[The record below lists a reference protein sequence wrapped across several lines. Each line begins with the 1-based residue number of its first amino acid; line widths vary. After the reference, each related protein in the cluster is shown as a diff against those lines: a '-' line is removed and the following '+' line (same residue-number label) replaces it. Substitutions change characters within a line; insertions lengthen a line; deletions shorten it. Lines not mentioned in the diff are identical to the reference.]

1 MDNLLL
7 SLLNAQDEQE
17 RQQHLDDLLTIYAA
31 PIIRQVLRQRLGFYV
46 SAQGVS
52 KSHPYAE
59 DLYQEAMT
67 RMVQTLRADLTTIEN
82 FELYIGRVAS
92 NICAD
97 FLRAKNPRRARLK
110 NALRDVFR
118 RHRDLASWQYQ
129 NEVLCGLAAWR
140 NTGKHVVSGYDDDTK
155 LDGFLSVHF
164 AGEDVRAVSL
174 SRLVAELF
182 DWIGGPV
189 QLDVLVRMVAY
200 LHDIKEQRIES
211 LDDHV
216 AAEYEVEF
224 RGSVR
229 STEFDVE
236 TNEMLGLMWHVVKRL
251 PPRQRDAFALRFQ
264 DPDGRDLFTV
274 LLAAGIVELKDL
286 AEGLGRSVAD
296 IMRLWTQIPMDS
308 QTAAS
313 ELSTSINNI
322 YKWLF
327 HARRKLKV
335 ELRGKKS

>member
-17 RQQHLDDLLTIYAA
+17 RQQYLDELLIIHVA
-31 PIIRQVLRQRLGFYV
+31 PIIRQVLRQRLGMYV

-52 KSHPYAE
+52 KNDHDAE
-59 DLYQEAMT
+59 DLYQQAMT
-67 RMVQTLRADLTTIEN
+67 RMLQVLHADLTTIEN
-82 FELYIGRVAS
+82 LERYVGRVAL

-97 FLRAKNPRRARLK
+97 FVRSKKPRRARLK
-110 NALRDVFR
+110 NALRDVLR

-129 NEVLCGLAAWR
+129 NEVVCGFAAWR
-140 NTGKHVVSGYDDDTK
+140 NTEKHVVSSYDDTK
-155 LDGFLSVHF
+155 LDAFLSAHF
-164 AGEDVRAVSL
+164 AGEDVRAVPL
-174 SRLVAELF
+174 SRLVVELF

-189 QLDVLVRMVAY
+189 ELDVLVEMLAD
-200 LHDIKEQRIES
+200 LLDIKDQQIKS
-211 LDDHV
+211 FDDHV
-216 AAEYEVEF
+216 AAEYEVEIP
-224 RGSVR
+224 GGIR
-229 STEFDVE
+229 STELDVE
-236 TNEMLGLMWHVVKRL
+236 TNETLGLLWRIVKRL
-251 PPRQRDAFALRFQ
+251 PPGQRDAFAVRFK

-296 IMRLWTQIPMDS
+296 LMRLWMQMPMDS

-313 ELSTSINNI
+313 ELNTSVNNV

-327 HARRKLKV
+327 HARRRLKA